1 MDKRVQNT
9 HFYLHYKGYHDRP
22 IQELVVAMYE
32 RIRHPSLS
40 DLNLLRDSYQPS
52 NLVSTETSPYIPGLI
67 PTDSKI
73 TRQQGSKLRI
83 VFISSHFGTNEPH
96 GLLLIDVIKKLPS
109 SIFECIAIMI
119 GTNYPSQSFVDA
131 LEGKYYSV
139 GSNDHRAR
147 ELLVELTPDCLV
159 FGEVM
164 NSGMLFT
171 LAQIRFAPIQII
183 LMGAP
188 VTSGLSTIDY
198 FLSGDRIEHVSIMTG
213 QWWM

>member
-9 HFYLHYKGYHDRP
+9 HFYLHYYGFFDKP
-22 IQELVVAMYE
+22 IQELVIEMYE

-40 DLNLLRDSYQPS
+40 NLNLLRDSYQLS
-52 NLVSTETSPYIPGLI
+52 NLVSRDTSPYIPGLI
-67 PTDSKI
+67 PTDSNT
-73 TRQQGSKLRI
+73 TRQQGNKLRI

-109 SIFECIAIMI
+109 SIFECFAIMI
-119 GTNYPSQSFVDA
+119 GANNPSQSFVDA
-131 LEGKYYSV
+131 FKGKYYSV

-188 VTSGLSTIDY
+188 VTSGFSTIDY
-198 FLSGDRIEHVSIMTG
+198 FLSGDRLEHVSNLTG
-213 QWWM
+213 EWM